1 MDEKIIVMFSA
12 PELNIECDIEIP
24 TNISANEL
32 IYGLSK
38 GFNLGIGLNDPEDCY
53 LRSENRTALLR
64 GDTTIEEYHLY
75 QGSRIIYS
83 RRNRLR

>member
-32 IYGLSK
+32 IYGLS
-38 GFNLGIGLNDPEDCY
+38 NCY
-53 LRSENRTALLR
+53 LRSENPTALLR